1 MYAYHAMTAYVKE
14 LYIINNCI
22 INVNI
27 LPKWLWSDKK
37 KKKKNLVFKQNY
49 FEIEIK
55 HQWKT
60 NQRSFHRL
68 RK

>member
-37 KKKKNLVFKQNY
+37 KKKK
-49 FEIEIK
+49 
-55 HQWKT
+55 T
-60 NQRSFHRL
+60 
-68 RK
+68 